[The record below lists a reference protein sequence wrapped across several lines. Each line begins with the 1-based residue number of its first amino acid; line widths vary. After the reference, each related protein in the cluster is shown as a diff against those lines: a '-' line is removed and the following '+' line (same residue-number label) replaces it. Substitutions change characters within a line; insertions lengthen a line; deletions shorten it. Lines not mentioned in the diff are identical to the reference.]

1 MSKYSYPATRDNE
14 RFYYA
19 HDQMVRRCMDLF
31 FLLYIDFYS
40 FRVEMERKSFGLPAL
55 VPLGPINIGLG
66 LGPGFK
72 LGYWAFPGLYPR
84 PDDCKADQ
92 KRVKKLI
99 RLGRRLKS
107 QSYET
112 YAEFLHIF
120 HTKMKF
126 HADGH
131 IIIAECQSQSKK
143 NPMGFSQ
150 VSSRDP
156 LFWRWHKYISNFV
169 MHITNNIL
177 SG

>member
-1 MSKYSYPATRDNE
+1 MRDFTTPMTKWSE
-14 RFYYA
+14 GAWIF
-19 HDQMVRRCMDLF
+19 F

-84 PDDCKADQ
+84 PDDCKADS
-92 KRVKKLI
+92 KRVKNLI

-107 QSYET
+107 QSYKT
-112 YAEFLHIF
+112 YEEFLSRLR
-120 HTKMKF
+120 KKKF
-126 HADGH
+126 HARGH
-131 IIIAECQSQSKK
+131 VIIGDCGNKSTK
-143 NPMGFSQ
+143 NPMTYSQ
-150 VSSRDP
+150 VSARDP

-169 MHITNNIL
+169 MDITNNIL